1 MDLLG
6 SDALHSEDIMRKM
19 WGDSMRAVNCNTTR
33 ITYDDFL
40 LLMKGQT
47 RDAIEEAVEI
57 VPQSILLPDTLMGS
71 NLVAVPEGKEEDA
84 AEVTIDLPLEDKVL
98 LDGKIEPKV
107 PTPSTAA
114 GKAIPFMPI
123 TPIITASD
131 KAIEIDTPL
140 SMDDDNDMQP
150 SPPGFLG
157 STTSLTP
164 PATPTRSATGYISP
178 LRTKENAV
186 DPLLMMS
193 SPDRPMELPNL
204 SSIPRPAMYVRKRS
218 RSFDDQDLAQ
228 GPTSEEVP
236 TLTYIT
242 DARRAVALPE
252 HYSIQTESIIGDKN
266 MSALQVNRQIY
277 RAHRLMRISV
287 LEASKRFEEQQTH
300 HARDV
305 LLAQQADND
314 SANKGPA
321 GLVMRRVAN
330 KTVSTEAIKSWLEQ
344 NQKEQV
350 SLMEVANR
358 RGGRG
363 RRTRKKT
370 ISDIGGMFGS
380 LSQDDMTNM
389 SMQAAQPLPS
399 TASSS
404 SIEDT
409 VPSVIETSVSETVD
423 NLRPATVPGQFR
435 KVRDPFGSRGKYG
448 GL

>member
-1 MDLLG
+1 
-6 SDALHSEDIMRKM
+6 
-19 WGDSMRAVNCNTTR
+19 MRAVNCNTTR

-47 RDAIEEAVEI
+47 RDAIEETVET
-57 VPQSILLPDTLMGS
+57 VPRQISLPDTLMS
-71 NLVAVPEGKEEDA
+71 SHLVAVPEGKEEDV
-84 AEVTIDLPLEDKVL
+84 AEVTIELSSGDKVT

-114 GKAIPFMPI
+114 VKVIPFMPG
-123 TPIITASD
+123 TPIVAASI
-131 KAIEIDTPL
+131 KAIDVDTPL
-140 SMDDDNDMQP
+140 SMDDDDDIQP
-150 SPPGFLG
+150 SSPGFLG
-157 STTSLTP
+157 STTSLSP

-178 LRTKENAV
+178 LKSEDDAV
-186 DPLLMMS
+186 DPALMMS
-193 SPDRPMELPNL
+193 SPDMATKLPDL
-204 SSIPRPAMYVRKRS
+204 SSVPRPAMYVRKRS
-218 RSFDDQDLAQ
+218 RSFDDQDFSQ
-228 GPTSEEVP
+228 FPMSEELP
-236 TLTYIT
+236 TLTFVT
-242 DARRAVALPE
+242 DARRAVALPD

-266 MSALQVNRQIY
+266 MSALQANRQLY

-305 LLAQQADND
+305 LIAQQADND
-314 SANKGPA
+314 SVNKGPA

-344 NQKEQV
+344 NQKEQQ

-380 LSQDDMTNM
+380 LSQDDMTKM
-389 SMQAAQPLPS
+389 SMQATQPLVS

-409 VPSVIETSVSETVD
+409 VPSVIETLASETVD
-423 NLRPATVPGQFR
+423 DLRPATVPGQFR